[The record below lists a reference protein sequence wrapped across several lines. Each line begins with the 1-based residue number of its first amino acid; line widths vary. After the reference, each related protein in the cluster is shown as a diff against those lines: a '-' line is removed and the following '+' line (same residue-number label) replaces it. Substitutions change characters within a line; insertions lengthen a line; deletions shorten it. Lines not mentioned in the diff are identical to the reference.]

1 MIQIDTYGSEEQRQ
15 RFLPD
20 MCSLAK
26 FSSYCL
32 TEPNSGSDAASLST
46 RAVRDGSHYVLNG
59 SKVRPVCTVSGEGFR
74 SAHAWR
80 YSRRK
85 GCSVLILPFRPLLD
99 CPFRPSSAV
108 AG

>member
-1 MIQIDTYGSEEQRQ
+1 MMCTSALMIQIDTYGSEEQRQ

-46 RAVRDGSHYVLNG
+46 RAVRDGSHYILNG
-59 SKVRPVCTVSGEGFR
+59 SKVRPTCLVSGEGFR
-74 SAHAWR
+74 FSTR
-80 YSRRK
+80 VEVLSQK
-85 GCSVLILPFRPLLD
+85 GVSLRGIAGRPE
-99 CPFRPSSAV
+99 
-108 AG
+108 